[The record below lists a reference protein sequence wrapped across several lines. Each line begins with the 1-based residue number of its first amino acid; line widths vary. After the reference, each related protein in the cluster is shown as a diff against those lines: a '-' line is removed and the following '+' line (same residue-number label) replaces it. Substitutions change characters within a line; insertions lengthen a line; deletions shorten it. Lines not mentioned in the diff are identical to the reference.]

1 MLVFVFGFTYESNV
15 IAIVVLMKRFVGWT
29 KGPTYEI
36 DVLINLFWMLGS
48 KMVIHWPIVCYIV
61 IICVF
66 MIQGS

>member
-1 MLVFVFGFTYESNV
+1 MLVFVFGFTYGSNL
-15 IAIVVLMKRFVGWT
+15 IATVALIKRFVGWI

-36 DVLINLFWMLGS
+36 DVLINLFWMPGF
-48 KMVIHWPIVCYIV
+48 KMVFHWPIVCYIV